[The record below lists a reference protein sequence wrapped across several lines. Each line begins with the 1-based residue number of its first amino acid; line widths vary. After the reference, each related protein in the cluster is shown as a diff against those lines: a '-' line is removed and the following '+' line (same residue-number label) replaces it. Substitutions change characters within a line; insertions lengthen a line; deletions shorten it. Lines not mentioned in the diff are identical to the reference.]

1 MPNISMFKK
10 RRVIKMLYEKKYKK
24 KISYFLQAVIVLCIV
39 LLSLTYTTC
48 GLLAIQSLT
57 VEKIKITD
65 VFNTI
70 AQIATAFAFF
80 FAVYQYRKNGEKERQ
95 IIIANEAKLLID
107 RMSHES
113 DKLASNAKFTDR
125 EVNEFI
131 SIMSNFGCDF
141 KTLYDELTD
150 DLHKAMVRMRW
161 QDMHYNHL
169 SIALSSLTIDL
180 LFDNLNLD
188 KKHDS
193 YSFFDARFDDSTK
206 SQPKVL
212 REYMYTKNIFNNMS
226 AAEELINSFTN
237 LYLFEQYYFDHEG
250 TNDLMYGLL
259 SRLDFRVSAPL
270 LSVIKEKQR

>member
-1 MPNISMFKK
+1 
-10 RRVIKMLYEKKYKK
+10 MLYEKKYKK
-24 KISYFLQAVIVLCIV
+24 KISYFLQFLIILCIV

-70 AQIATAFAFF
+70 AQVATAFAFF

-95 IIIANEAKLLID
+95 IIIANEARLLID

-113 DKLASNAKFTDR
+113 DKLASNTKFTDR

-131 SIMSNFGCDF
+131 SIMSSFGCDF

-169 SIALSSLTIDL
+169 SRALNSLTIDL

-193 YSFFDARFDDSTK
+193 YSFFNARFDDS
-206 SQPKVL
+206 SESEPEVL

-226 AAEELINSFTN
+226 AAKELINSFTN

-270 LSVIKEKQR
+270 LSVIKEKQRP